1 LNCHIF
7 GGRALKPVVTKEVY
21 RVRYYELDCQWK
33 ASISS
38 LMDYFNDVVTL
49 QTVEMGHGVDVMSK
63 GEYAWLLLRWDVKVN
78 RYPDYLENVVVQTI
92 PYSMDRFYA
101 YRRFEI
107 FDCSGNVIVD
117 ANSQWILIDQRKR
130 RPIRIGDQF
139 YELYGIDSDF
149 HEPLS
154 FPKVNENESSSEEI
168 TFIVRNSDL
177 DTNGHS
183 NNVAYVRWIMET
195 VPSEFVKR
203 FLKRL
208 TIEYKRES
216 RKGDVISV
224 ESVFENG
231 AEFAEGK
238 HKITSSGRVLSL
250 ARTEWK

>member
-1 LNCHIF
+1 M
-7 GGRALKPVVTKEVY
+7 KPVITKEVY

-49 QTVEMGHGVDVMSK
+49 QTVEMGHGVDIMSK

-154 FPKVNENESSSEEI
+154 FPKVNENESSGEEI
-168 TFIVRNSDL
+168 TFIVSNSDL

-203 FLKRL
+203 FLRRL

-231 AEFAEGK
+231 ADFAEGK
-238 HKITSSGRVLSL
+238 HKIISSGRVLSL

>member
-216 RKGDVISV
+216 RKGDVISI

>member
-1 LNCHIF
+1 MI
-7 GGRALKPVVTKEVY
+7 TKEVY

-49 QTVEMGHGVDVMSK
+49 QTVEMGHGVDIMSK

-154 FPKVNENESSSEEI
+154 FPKVNENESSGEEI
-168 TFIVRNSDL
+168 TFIVSNSDL

-203 FLKRL
+203 FLRRL

-231 AEFAEGK
+231 ADFAEGK
-238 HKITSSGRVLSL
+238 HKIISSGRVLSL